1 MMKYDKFD
9 LTGKVALCAGGSSGL
24 GYQFARAMASAGA
37 DVAIVARRE
46 DRLQEMEGDLIWPIS
61 EAGSR
66 LPSTCVRKP

>member
-37 DVAIVARRE
+37 DVAIVARR
-46 DRLQEMEGDLIWPIS
+46 GPP
-61 EAGSR
+61 AGE
-66 LPSTCVRKP
+66 CKGH

>member
-24 GYQFARAMASAGA
+24 GYQVARAMASAGA

-46 DRLQEMEGDLIWPIS
+46 DRL
-61 EAGSR
+61 
-66 LPSTCVRKP
+66 

>member
-37 DVAIVARRE
+37 DVAIVAGGRTACRRMQ
-46 DRLQEMEGDLIWPIS
+46 RPLRQSTASAAILITW
-61 EAGSR
+61 
-66 LPSTCVRKP
+66 T

>member
-24 GYQFARAMASAGA
+24 GYQFARAMASAGV

-46 DRLQEMEGDLIWPIS
+46 DRLQENAKAI
-61 EAGSR
+61 EAEYG
-66 LPSTCVRKP
+66 VRCYPPLHGPD